1 MKPMK
6 FYKCNLCGNMVA
18 LVKEGGGQ
26 LTCCG
31 QPMTEIQANTTD
43 AAQEKHVPVVTER
56 GMEVVV
62 TVGSTAHPMDPDHYI
77 EWIVLS
83 TEEGNQRKE
92 LKPGD
97 KPQATFMITNGDTI
111 TGAFAYCNKHGLW
124 KADGYKPGYS
134 KINEPQ

>member
-1 MKPMK
+1 MEAMK
-6 FYKCNLCGNMVA
+6 FYKCSICGNMVA
-18 LVKEGGGQ
+18 LVQSGGGT

-31 QPMTEIQANTTD
+31 KPMEEVVANSVD
-43 AAQEKHVPVVTER
+43 AAQEKHVPVITER

-62 TVGSTAHPMDPDHYI
+62 TVGSTAHPMEPDHYI
-77 EWIVLS
+77 QWIVLS
-83 TEEGNQRKE
+83 TKEGNQRKE
-92 LKPGD
+92 LKPGE

-134 KINEPQ
+134 KMNEPK